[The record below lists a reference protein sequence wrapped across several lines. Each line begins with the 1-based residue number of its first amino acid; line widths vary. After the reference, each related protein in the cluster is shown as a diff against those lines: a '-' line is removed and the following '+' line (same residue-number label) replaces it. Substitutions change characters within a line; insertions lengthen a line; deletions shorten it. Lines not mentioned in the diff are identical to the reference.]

1 MNLADAYAE
10 HLLNGPLTEMEVS
23 RHVHL
28 LAALQK
34 LEDAMDDVA
43 KNTPQEYR
51 GTLDKYRSELRPII
65 HRMSVPY
72 ALVAEPVKPKIKRL
86 PR

>member
-1 MNLADAYAE
+1 MNNEDAYAE
-10 HLLNGPLTEMEVS
+10 HLINGPLTEMEVS

-34 LEDAMDDVA
+34 LEDALDEVV
-43 KNTPQEYR
+43 KHIPQEYR
-51 GTLDKYRSELRPII
+51 GTLDKHRSELKPII

-86 PR
+86 